1 MVKINYFSFL
11 FSNSFS
17 YLELH
22 GTPSHPKLTVGKV
35 YAICLYMDNYR
46 SYKQGHSN
54 DTVSLNRLHL

>member
-22 GTPSHPKLTVGKV
+22 GIPGHPKLTVGKV